1 MTNPFIIAMQTD
13 PAKFLSDLDTTEL
26 RAVAEGCVSV
36 LEGRAKQGDKQA
48 APVLQALYRAV
59 ANIEI

>member
-1 MTNPFIIAMQTD
+1 MSNPFIIAMQTD

-26 RAVAEGCVSV
+26 RAVAEGCVNV
-36 LEGRAKQGDKQA
+36 LEKRARQGDRES
-48 APVLQALYRAV
+48 APALQALYRAV

>member
-1 MTNPFIIAMQTD
+1 MTNPFIIAMRTD
-13 PAKFLSDLDTTEL
+13 PQKFLSDLDSSEL
-26 RAVAEGCVSV
+26 QVVAEGCVAV
-36 LEGRAKQGDKQA
+36 LEGRAKQGDNEA